1 MMKSKYFI
9 SQLKKAADS
18 KTLYV
23 MGCFGAPMNA
33 TNKYRYT
40 HNHSYNERPERTAM
54 INAAS
59 ADTFGFD
66 CVCLIKGV
74 LWGWDAKVNATYGG
88 ADYAS
93 NGVPDIGADS
103 MILKCKDNTTGNWN
117 NIQPGEVVWKEGHIG
132 VYVGDG
138 KVIESTPIWNNCVQ
152 YSNLGNT
159 GHTTGHY
166 RNWTKHGHLPYVDYT
181 DQEEV
186 IDDDPPYIVSVSGQI
201 KTTKAR
207 AEAIQQV
214 VANYGF
220 ACLIREDATDELKIG
235 DKVKMLKG
243 APVYGK
249 SYGFS
254 SWVYDTVLYV
264 RAISGACITVSTQT
278 TGAITGRVDR
288 KYLTKV

>member
-1 MMKSKYFI
+1 MKSKYFI
-9 SQLKKAADS
+9 SQLKKAVDS

-40 HNHSYNERPERTAM
+40 HNNSYNKRAERTAM
-54 INAAS
+54 INAATD
-59 ADTFGFD
+59 DTFGFD

-88 ADYAS
+88 AVYAS
-93 NGVPDIGADS
+93 NGVPDVDADD

-117 NIQPGEVVWKEGHIG
+117 KIQPGEVVWKEGHIG

-152 YSNLGNT
+152 YSNLANIGYT
-159 GHTTGHY
+159 SGHSRT
-166 RNWTKHGHLPYVDYT
+166 WTKHGHLPYVDYS
-181 DQEEV
+181 DQDEV
-186 IDDDPPYIVSVSGQI
+186 VDDPPYIVSVSGQI

-214 VANYGF
+214 VASYGF
-220 ACLIREDATDELKIG
+220 ACSIREDATDELKIG

-278 TGAITGRVDR
+278 SGAITGRVDR
-288 KYLTKV
+288 KYLTKL